1 MFVENNGYVI
11 APLTTRS
18 VNINDTSLFPEAL
31 EGLMDF
37 VNLIGLDTRESYL
50 TLDSGFDSRA
60 NEDRILFHELVPI
73 IKPNLRRTKNT
84 EKIHARLDAFNE
96 TVYKERYRVE
106 RTFAWA
112 DSYRKLSQRYE
123 ILEATHLGF
132 RYLAYALMNL
142 KTFV

>member
-1 MFVENNGYVI
+1 MFVENNGYVV

-37 VNLIGLDTRESYL
+37 ASLIGLDTRESHL
-50 TLDSGFDSRA
+50 TLDSGFDSQA

-73 IKPNLRRTKNT
+73 IKPNLRGTKNT
-84 EKIHARLDAFNE
+84 EKIHLRLDAFNE
-96 TVYKERYRVE
+96 TLYKERYRVE

-123 ILEATHLGF
+123 ILEATHTGF
-132 RYLAYALMNL
+132 RYLAYAMMNL
-142 KTFV
+142 KTVV